1 MRRATLTAVGLLSA
15 GVWLLGSARGQSVAP
30 PISLVPPPTEQGAA
44 TNSVWPP
51 MASSKASPPRAPPKN
66 SRPPTRPSGE
76 PSLAANNGRP
86 SRASD
91 KASSTP
97 VISEPLS
104 SSNPAVDY
112 DGFSISTID
121 DRDTAGPAALPM
133 RSRAAKA
140 SKPNVAT
147 GGVTGQESID
157 QEDAALKRKLTICRG
172 CK

>member
-1 MRRATLTAVGLLSA
+1 M
-15 GVWLLGSARGQSVAP
+15 
-30 PISLVPPPTEQGAA
+30 
-44 TNSVWPP
+44 
-51 MASSKASPPRAPPKN
+51 
-66 SRPPTRPSGE
+66 
-76 PSLAANNGRP
+76 
-86 SRASD
+86 
-91 KASSTP
+91 
-97 VISEPLS
+97 ISEPLS

-157 QEDAALKRKLTICRG
+157 QEDVALKRKLTICRG